1 MRYWATLDD
10 TAVIG
15 AGGNPNFAK
24 IIYSNSA
31 TTHGETGEEKCVV
44 FTYKLQ
50 LNKTD
55 GANALAG
62 ADFELYK
69 KFLTYPN
76 ASEMAGGYKAIPS
89 GWKKCS
95 YVDGKNQAIT
105 VIGPAD
111 KLPAQAQDITESSFT
126 NAYVWVPKTSGST
139 AGSSFVWNEIDDGN
153 YLLVETQTPANHT
166 GLPGP
171 IMFGIFAEHGKFGD
185 ERSLDRFRVDQIF
198 MNGFA
203 ATEFFTNKSDT
214 NLSSGI
220 VATVPNY
227 VTKDLT
233 VVKAVPE
240 GDTESQNEAA
250 SKDFSFTV
258 TLKKADGE
266 TPFTGYVKV
275 QDKTRT
281 TPTLVKVTDGTVGL
295 TVHGLAQA
303 QILEVPEGTKYQIQE
318 IDIPAGWELDS
329 VSPAQDALAELDND
343 ATITFTNKM
352 KRGSLDVVKQISGTD
367 ATAAADKVFPFT
379 VVLTP
384 AAGKQIN
391 VDSLT
396 LSGTGV
402 SDFVKPETN
411 PGVGEQV
418 TVTFNITGANTAT
431 LSGITDG
438 TTYVVTEG
446 PTEGWLQDGV
456 AVYDDADKQ
465 IGNATADA
473 VTVTNKPE
481 PRTLII
487 RKAVDPEGKGGDT
500 EFTFNVRFYH
510 NSNNLPNTAEI
521 TYVIKSTTAEGTTS
535 ESTPVTLTIDN
546 LRNNKDSFPV
556 ILKEGEWVEI
566 TGIPFGIQYEV
577 KESAQAGWQWDSYTL
592 NGTTTAFGFRDPVI
606 RGTFDVLDVQQL
618 DYTATNTGSRKIY
631 VKKALKPAATE
642 DKTFTVGLFDVDPA
656 VDATATPIKT
666 AQLTVKAGQT
676 ESNQATFDKLL
687 PGTYWVYELDDEN
700 KAITDG
706 TATIGGKQYNV
717 LTEAYSDGW
726 EESHVAVVT
735 ADGFI
740 PQLKVT
746 NRSDDV
752 PWDGKLI
759 IRKVVAGGTSGDE
772 TFCFRIHLTPPQ
784 GMELDEEYILL
795 KNEETVS
802 DWDYSDYDYFVVEGG
817 AITSGIGHEY
827 DWDLS
832 IKDGEFIT
840 LLKANGGLLP
850 AGTQYWVE
858 EIGVDGEYMPVI
870 TGGTNGDGSGIID
883 GRPNAVRLV
892 TVTNIKTTSI
902 DVTKQWKA
910 MDNGQAVDIPWP
922 ENVEVT
928 VGLYRSINGGTP
940 EAVPGADGTTPQT
953 AVLKADNPSHTF
965 SDLPKCD
972 STGAAY
978 TYSVKEIA
986 VSKGTSTVDTSGRTG
1001 GNTFSLGLMTF
1012 TVDESAV
1019 SDNTDTSEGA
1029 APLAATV
1036 TNTLGIIS
1044 LNVVKLAKGTTTK
1057 LSGAKFQ
1064 LTRKL
1069 PGEENYT
1076 RFANDGFED
1085 YVDTDGKTYEKKG
1098 PFTVS
1103 ANGITISGLL
1113 PGDYKLQEKRSPD
1126 GYIIMTGDIEFT
1138 INPDGTV
1145 KVTGRNEDSNGKITY
1160 SDENNLVTFMQKKA
1174 DANAE
1179 VAVENEPGVVLP
1191 STGGVGTGV
1200 IYGAGVALLLLAVLG
1215 LILLNRKRTDGEG
1228 IR

>member
-1 MRYWATLDD
+1 M
-10 TAVIG
+10 
-15 AGGNPNFAK
+15 
-24 IIYSNSA
+24 
-31 TTHGETGEEKCVV
+31 
-44 FTYKLQ
+44 
-50 LNKTD
+50 
-55 GANALAG
+55 
-62 ADFELYK
+62 
-69 KFLTYPN
+69 
-76 ASEMAGGYKAIPS
+76 
-89 GWKKCS
+89 
-95 YVDGKNQAIT
+95 
-105 VIGPAD
+105 
-111 KLPAQAQDITESSFT
+111 
-126 NAYVWVPKTSGST
+126 PKTSGSA
-139 AGSSFVWNEIDDGN
+139 AGASFVWNEIDDGN

-171 IMFGIFAEHGKFGD
+171 IMFGIFAEHGKSGD
-185 ERSLDRFRVDQIF
+185 NRSLDSFRVDQIY
-198 MNGFA
+198 MNGFVP
-203 ATEFFTNKSDT
+203 TEFFTNKSDT
-214 NLSSGI
+214 SLSSGI
-220 VATVPNY
+220 IVTVPNY
-227 VTKDLT
+227 ITKDIT

-240 GDTESQNEAA
+240 GDTESQAEAA

-266 TPFTGYVKV
+266 TPFTGFVKV

-281 TPTLVKVTDGTVGL
+281 TPTVVKVTDGTVGL

-318 IDIPAGWELDS
+318 INIPAGWELDS

-384 AAGKQIN
+384 AAGKAIN

-438 TTYVVTEG
+438 ATYVVTEG

-456 AVYDDADKQ
+456 SVYSDADKQ

-500 EFTFNVRFYH
+500 EFTFNVRLYH
-510 NSNNLPNTAEI
+510 SSNNLPNTAEI
-521 TYVIKSTTAEGTTS
+521 TYVIKSTTSEG
-535 ESTPVTLTIDN
+535 TPVTQTINN
-546 LRNNKDSFPV
+546 LKNNTDSFPV
-556 ILKEGEWVEI
+556 ILKEGERVEI

-577 KESAQAGWQWDSYTL
+577 TEDTLAGWKWDSYTL
-592 NGTTTAFGFRDPVI
+592 NGKTTTFGSRDPKI
-606 RGTFDVLDVQQL
+606 KGTFDVLDVQQL

-631 VKKALKPAATE
+631 VKKALKPAAKE

-666 AQLTVKAGQT
+666 AQLTVEAGRT
-676 ESNQATFDKLL
+676 ESNKATFDKLL
-687 PGTYWVYELDDEN
+687 PGTYWVYELDNDN
-700 KAITDG
+700 QAITGG
-706 TATIGGKQYNV
+706 TATIGGRQYNV
-717 LTEAYSDGW
+717 ETKVLINEWGETHE
-726 EESHVAVVT
+726 AVVT
-735 ADGFI
+735 ANGLI
-740 PQLKVT
+740 PQVTVT
-746 NRSDDV
+746 NTLDE
-752 PWDGKLI
+752 PWDGDLTV
-759 IRKVVAGGTSGDE
+759 RKVVVGGTEENADD
-772 TFCFRIHLTPPQ
+772 TFVFRIHLTPPE
-784 GMELDEEYILL
+784 GESLKTSYWGYDADYWYEFPVENGVFTTNRVLD
-795 KNEETVS
+795 
-802 DWDYSDYDYFVVEGG
+802 D
-817 AITSGIGHEY
+817 
-827 DWDLS
+827 
-832 IKDGEFIT
+832 DGEIT
-840 LLKANGGLLP
+840 EDDNCVPELKSGVSLTIGYEDENDNGLFP
-850 AGTQYWVE
+850 AGTKYWVE
-858 EIGVDGEYMPVI
+858 EIGVDGEYVPVI

-910 MDNGQAVDIPWP
+910 MDNGQAVDIHWP

-965 SDLPKCD
+965 TGLPKCD

-978 TYSVKEIA
+978 TYSVKEIE

-1012 TVDESAV
+1012 TVDESDV
-1019 SDNTDTSEGA
+1019 SDNTDTAEGA

-1036 TNTLGIIS
+1036 TNTLGNIS

-1085 YVDTDGKTYEKKG
+1085 YVDADGTRYEKKG
-1098 PFTVS
+1098 PFTVTS
-1103 ANGITISGLL
+1103 GEFTVSGLL

-1126 GYIIMTGDIEFT
+1126 GYIIMTRDIEFT
-1138 INPDGTV
+1138 VNPDGTV

-1179 VAVENEPGVVLP
+1179 VAVENEPGAVLP
-1191 STGGVGTGV
+1191 STGGMGTGV
-1200 IYGAGVALLLLAVLG
+1200 IYGAGAALLLLAVLG
-1215 LILLNRKRTDGEG
+1215 LILLKRKRTDGEG